1 MYDLITFIQH
11 EVTARVIRQG
21 KHKRH
26 SNQKGRRKIV
36 NVADDIIFYIEN
48 RKQSIKDCQNLINKF
63 SKLIRYNISMQKQ
76 ILFLYANSELSKKD
90 LNKTTPFKIAKKK
103 TKTKNNTQE

>member
-26 SNQKGRRKIV
+26 PNQKGRRKIV
-36 NVADDIIFYIEN
+36 DVADDIIFYIEN
-48 RKQSIKDCQNLINKF
+48 RKESIKDC
-63 SKLIRYNISMQKQ
+63 
-76 ILFLYANSELSKKD
+76 
-90 LNKTTPFKIAKKK
+90 
-103 TKTKNNTQE
+103 